1 MWAADACQYAEF
13 RLQVCSC
20 VVTSRSLCCHTM
32 CLALTLFICF
42 PCCLL
47 HSQAFVRS
55 VAALYG
61 VRASAQ
67 GGSSSGRTCLVLA
80 STPDTA
86 PPAATAAAAAAQLQ
100 ALLTAELTR
109 EVTAAAVAAGTEQ
122 QRGAAAG
129 GAGQQ
134 VGNGRQR
141 ERRCGSAYRAVQ
153 HQCVVYVLI
162 IRLPLS

>member
-1 MWAADACQYAEF
+1 
-13 RLQVCSC
+13 
-20 VVTSRSLCCHTM
+20 M
-32 CLALTLFICF
+32 CLALTLFTCV
-42 PCCLL
+42 PLCLL

-86 PPAATAAAAAAQLQ
+86 HAATATAAAQLQ

-109 EVTAAAVAAGTEQ
+109 EVTAAAIAAGTEQ
-122 QRGAAAG
+122 QRGAAAAAG

-134 VGNGRQR
+134 VGNSRQR
-141 ERRCGSAYRAVQ
+141 ERRCGAAYGVVQ
-153 HQCVVYVLI
+153 HQCVVYVLK